1 MTTETPAQ
9 APAPSNTSGTRAS
22 VEQASVVAE
31 DLIER
36 GAPWSPRTSWTIVLI
51 EGIVVGVA
59 GLLFLFKPLGGTS
72 TTLQLAGVIL
82 LAASLI
88 TAFRLWR
95 HHVRPD
101 LEQLAAFR
109 SGSGLTVGLVVV
121 VATFLT
127 AVTPEVSAALAVV
140 VGIGFIVY
148 GVTGIAVSFVR
159 SQHDAPLPMAT
170 LILNAIVALA
180 GLVLMFSG
188 AAGSDSVSGIFNLL
202 GIGLIVA
209 GLGLAGYSYLLRQ
222 QEMTGV
228 RR

>member
-9 APAPSNTSGTRAS
+9 APTPSNTSGTRAS